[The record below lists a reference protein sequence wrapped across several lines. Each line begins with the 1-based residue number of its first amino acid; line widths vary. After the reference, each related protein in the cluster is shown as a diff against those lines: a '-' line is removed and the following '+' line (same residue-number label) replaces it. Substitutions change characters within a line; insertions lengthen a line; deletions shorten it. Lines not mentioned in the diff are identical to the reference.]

1 MLGDEKSVTRTVAV
15 IVLLVLAAVA
25 LRGYL
30 PGAEPAPDSPEPEPS
45 GPSSVYAI
53 IALLAVSIFII
64 VVSMLAQE
72 RRRTTAPSPGELPRG
87 RRGGAIKVPWRL
99 LLILA
104 AVLLAWL
111 LLVLLLMRW
120 RSGFMIDP
128 VPMTDPEPTALPE
141 GGPAETAQPDAP
153 ADDGDVFGLLM
164 AATVALFVLAIA
176 ATWIGR
182 RRGGTAAPLPD
193 WAGGAAADSASDKSA
208 GPDLARAA
216 ELGLAEIG
224 DLRRDPREA
233 IIACYAAMERELEK
247 SPGTTPQ
254 DSDTPSEVLAR
265 AVERHVLHAA
275 SATELVDLF
284 QEARF
289 SPHVMNEGH
298 RADAVAALRTVQREL
313 QGAT

>member
-1 MLGDEKSVTRTVAV
+1 MVGDDKSVTRTVAV
-15 IVLLVLAAVA
+15 IVLLLLAAVA

-53 IALLAVSIFII
+53 VALLGVSIFII
-64 VVSMLAQE
+64 VISILAQE

-87 RRGGAIKVPWRL
+87 RRGGGIKVPWRL

-120 RSGFMIDP
+120 RSGFVIDA
-128 VPMTDPEPTALPE
+128 VPIADPEPPAPPE
-141 GGPAETAQPDAP
+141 GGRTETTPPEAP

-164 AATVALFVLAIA
+164 AATIALFVLAIA
-176 ATWIGR
+176 ATWIR
-182 RRGGTAAPLPD
+182 RKRGGTAAPLAA
-193 WAGGAAADSASDKSA
+193 WAGGADADADPSA

-265 AVERHVLHAA
+265 AVERHVLHADNA
-275 SATELVDLF
+275 AELVDLF

-298 RADAVAALRTVQREL
+298 RVDAVAALRAVQREL